1 MEEPLD
7 DRQLVQKLLDKD
19 EEAENHFFRTYRE
32 KLYKVC
38 VYVLGYQD
46 PDAEDITQEAFIV
59 ALRKLPEFEFRS
71 SLYSWLYRI
80 CTFLCYERLEK
91 RGKQVAYLQEELETL
106 AGPGSIA
113 RQRREEEELEKNKML
128 ELLETQKG
136 LLGDA
141 CRGLMDLRDDQKKS
155 YAQISEALKVPMG
168 TVMSRLARCR
178 EVLKQLLLRAMGGSQ
193 KAGN

>member
-1 MEEPLD
+1 MD